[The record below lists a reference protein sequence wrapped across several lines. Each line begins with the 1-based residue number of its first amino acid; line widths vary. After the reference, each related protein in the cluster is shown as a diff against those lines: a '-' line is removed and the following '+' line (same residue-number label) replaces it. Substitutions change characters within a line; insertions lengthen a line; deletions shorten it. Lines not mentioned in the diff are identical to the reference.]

1 MFQLPP
7 IPDVAARLNQMR
19 QSATLAPI
27 QQAQQQR
34 GQVFQPSLPR
44 GGGNG
49 LAQGAAGLGEGLKTV
64 AAVLKERKEEEAAG
78 AFVDDFLQKYGPQ
91 SQTVP
96 ASFADGP
103 TGDNVQQMA
112 ATKPATSAPFGFT
125 TDAMAMLGTL
135 PKREAAQL
143 IQHRMVTWK
152 PEKPERTKTGE
163 AEIIWEHGAGRQ
175 ARRDRE
181 GVDKL
186 TVPSPQT
193 QIAKIR
199 LDARNNL
206 ITPEDADAQIR
217 VLQMEGQPLDR
228 EALKRFG
235 FRPGTVAY
243 WKDGAPHVAQ
253 APEATEKPV
262 PGRDVPYSQEVF
274 DQKVE
279 QARAGGTQINMGD
292 KADAALIKADVKQLE
307 SAREAVGRLGELQ
320 SGLGVMKSLL
330 EEGVQTG
337 KAAPVRLL
345 IGQMAGAIGID
356 IAGTSE
362 MELFQ
367 QIQDKL
373 VPAMRV
379 PGSGSTSDFEGSMF
393 VSAIPNLSRTTEGNQ
408 KIVYVLG
415 KMIDYQMQNARL
427 MENYFYE
434 NKTLRGYNEY
444 RENKIGASAL
454 SKEDI
459 SYLKSAA
466 GKPAASDLPAG
477 SIEAMSL
484 ADLTQLDRNSM
495 SKADLQRL
503 IARARQLKASGGGS

>member
-152 PEKPERTKTGE
+152 PETFDLDPNQLRFRMGPGGKPE
-163 AEIIWEHGAGRQ
+163 EI
-175 ARRDRE
+175 AR

-243 WKDGAPHVAQ
+243 WKDGVPVVGQ

-262 PGRDVPYSQEVF
+262 PGRDVPLSPEVLAQQIEKQKALGQNATETRAFTENETKAAGFAVRMDNANEKLSALTKGGF
-274 DQKVE
+274 DPTTFG
-279 QARAGGTQINMGD
+279 AGVSSTVRDWVPFFGNAIQGS
-292 KADAALIKADVKQLE
+292 
-307 SAREAVGRLGELQ
+307 SARRYHQL
-320 SGLGVMKSLL
+320 MN
-330 EEGVQTG
+330 
-337 KAAPVRLL
+337 
-345 IGQMAGAIGID
+345 D
-356 IAGTSE
+356 W
-362 MELFQ
+362 
-367 QIQDKL
+367 
-373 VPAMRV
+373 
-379 PGSGSTSDFEGSMF
+379 
-393 VSAIPNLSRTTEGNQ
+393 VSANLRKESGA
-408 KIVYVLG
+408 VLG
-415 KMIDYQMQNARL
+415 KDEIEDEGKKYFPMPFDDAAMVAQKAESRRLAEAGMRTAGGRAYTSLNADL
-427 MENYFYE
+427 
-434 NKTLRGYNEY
+434 GGQ
-444 RENKIGASAL
+444 GA
-454 SKEDI
+454 
-459 SYLKSAA
+459 AA
-466 GKPAASDLPAG
+466 GW
-477 SIEAMSL
+477 SI
-484 ADLTQLDRNSM
+484 TRV
-495 SKADLQRL
+495 K
-503 IARARQLKASGGGS
+503 

>member
-64 AAVLKERKEEEAAG
+64 AAVLKERQEEEKAKG
-78 AFVDDFLQKYGPQ
+78 FVDNFFNQFDPQ
-91 SQTVP
+91 SQTMP
-96 ASFADGP
+96 ASFPDGP
-103 TGDNVQQMA
+103 TGDTAQQITA
-112 ATKPATSAPFGFT
+112 SDRTNSNPFFT
-125 TDAMAMLGTL
+125 EAGWKTARAMRDAGQYVPLMGMLQTRMMQP
-135 PKREAAQL
+135 PKG
-143 IQHRMVTWK
+143 
-152 PEKPERTKTGE
+152 PERTKTGE
-163 AEIIWEHGAGRQ
+163 GEIIWEHRPDGTTVKIAEGP
-175 ARRDRE
+175 AKSTAPTSDRGKLRKEFELGEHTVEEYEAKLADLNKE
-181 GVDKL
+181 GKFL
-186 TVPSPQT
+186 T
-193 QIAKIR
+193 R
-199 LDARNNL
+199 
-206 ITPEDADAQIR
+206 ED
-217 VLQMEGQPLDR
+217 
-228 EALKRFG
+228 LKNFG
-235 FRPGTVAY
+235 YRPGTVAY

-279 QARAGGTQINMGD
+279 QSLAGGTKINMGD
-292 KADAALIKADVKQLE
+292 NADAELIKADVKQLE